1 MNTEEIIFKYYP
13 KNNPLRRLLLKHSSD
28 VAEKALE
35 IVRRHPELGADAQF
49 VHDAAML
56 HDIGIFMTSAPEI
69 HCHGTEPYILHGI
82 LGGQILR
89 NEGLP
94 ELARVCERHT
104 GTGITA
110 EQIRLQHL
118 PMPEADYC
126 PETIEEIIV
135 CYADKFF
142 SKSHPDRVRSVEQ
155 TAKSLEKFGKE
166 SVRRFN
172 KWAAMFE

>member
-142 SKSHPDRVRSVEQ
+142 SKSHPQRVRTVEE
-155 TAKSLEKFGKE
+155 TAKSLEKYGRQGVK
-166 SVRRFN
+166 RFME
-172 KWAAMFE
+172 WAERFE